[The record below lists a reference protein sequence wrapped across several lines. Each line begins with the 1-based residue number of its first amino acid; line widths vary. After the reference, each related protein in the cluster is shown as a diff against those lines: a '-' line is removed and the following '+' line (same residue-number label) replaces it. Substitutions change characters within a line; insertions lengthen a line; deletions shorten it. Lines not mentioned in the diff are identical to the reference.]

1 MSSSDTHTG
10 TYFFSFSYTALFQ
23 EKDLETKVKRRPAHR
38 PAHSFLP
45 VLLRTH
51 AIKFLVFTIYVSKE
65 AFTFC
70 QRKYILLDTSG
81 FAVRVYNASL

>member
-23 EKDLETKVKRRPAHR
+23 EKDSETKVKRR

-45 VLLRTH
+45 VLLRIH
-51 AIKFLVFTIYVSKE
+51 AVKFLVFTIYVSKE
-65 AFTFC
+65 DFTFC